1 MKTFAFA
8 AALIL
13 AAGTAFAA
21 DPVEGLWKT
30 KPDDN
35 GNFSIDA
42 EAAGASE
49 FVDYYSADPSW
60 IFGVSPK
67 VNSALQKRGLYAE
80 WVNPG
85 RLAVYGA

>member
-1 MKTFAFA
+1 MKRDYRSAYN
-8 AALIL
+8 ALIKMKV
-13 AAGTAFAA
+13 
-21 DPVEGLWKT
+21 PVYEHA
-30 KPDDN
+30 DDN

-49 FVDYYSADPSW
+49 FVDYYSSNPSW

-67 VNSALQKRGLYAE
+67 VNGALQKRGLYAE

>member
-1 MKTFAFA
+1 MKRDYRNAYN
-8 AALIL
+8 AL
-13 AAGTAFAA
+13 AKMKV
-21 DPVEGLWKT
+21 PVYEHA
-30 KPDDN
+30 DDN

-42 EAAGASE
+42 EASSASE
-49 FVDYYSADPSW
+49 FVDYYSANPGW